1 MSQLYDTQGWGF
13 QHELRTKYGP
23 VSMLRTLFSQPM
35 LCIYDPA
42 AMNAI
47 VMKDQQNR
55 LPLFEELEW
64 YMNLPLDVFGPGLLS
79 TTGET
84 HRKQRKLLSPVFS
97 TKNLRLVTPVFH
109 DVAHRLTS
117 AISAAVIADAK
128 TVDVAQYMTRAALV
142 LIGQAVLGH
151 CFDPLTEEGQHPYA
165 EALKCY
171 IPALTALTRW
181 TPLYRLARPLM
192 PTCLRRPLMNL
203 LPSRRVQE
211 LLRIVDTMHANA
223 IGIYNEK
230 KVLAES
236 LEKAD
241 ENHETT
247 TDLIT
252 LLLRA
257 NAGASQEDALPEE
270 ELIAQLSILMFAATD
285 TTSNSL
291 TIILDRLASSPP
303 AQDRLRAELVA
314 AKSRLGGGDISYDE
328 LMSLPYLDAVCAE
341 TLRVH
346 VPAPLRFREAQADA
360 LLPLSKP
367 IRGKDGTMMD
377 SISVPKGTVVFVPIQ
392 AANINPEVWG
402 PDAHEWR
409 PERWL
414 EPLPKSVAAAK
425 TPGVYSNIM
434 TFWGGRRSCIG
445 FKFAQLEMKV
455 VLAELIATFVFD
467 KTDAPVIW
475 NFAEIV
481 HPTVG
486 ADSWHPEYLMKV
498 TLAQETSASDAR

>member
-1 MSQLYDTQGWGF
+1 MS
-13 QHELRTKYGP
+13 
-23 VSMLRTLFSQPM
+23 
-35 LCIYDPA
+35 A
-42 AMNAI
+42 
-47 VMKDQQNR
+47 
-55 LPLFEELEW
+55 
-64 YMNLPLDVFGPGLLS
+64 
-79 TTGET
+79 
-84 HRKQRKLLSPVFS
+84 
-97 TKNLRLVTPVFH
+97 LVNT
-109 DVAHRLTS
+109 
-117 AISAAVIADAK
+117 DAQ
-128 TVDVAQYMTRAALV
+128 TVDVAQYMTRAALE
-142 LIGQAVLGH
+142 LIGQAALGH

-171 IPALTALTRW
+171 IPALTALSKW
-181 TPLYRLARPLM
+181 TQLYRLARPLI
-192 PTCLRRPLMNL
+192 PARLRRPLMNL
-203 LPSRRVQE
+203 VPSRRVQE

-223 IGIYNEK
+223 VGIYTEK
-230 KVLAES
+230 KVLAKS

-241 ENHETT
+241 EDGEKA

-257 NAGASQEDALPEE
+257 NANASKEDALPEE

-291 TIILDRLASSPP
+291 TLILDRLASNPQV
-303 AQDRLRAELVA
+303 QDRLREELVA
-314 AKSRLGGGDISYDE
+314 AKGRLEGGDIPYDE

-346 VPAPLRFREAQADA
+346 VPAPLRFREAQADTV
-360 LLPLSKP
+360 LPLSKP
-367 IRGKDGTMMD
+367 IRGKDGTLMD
-377 SISVPKGTVVFVPIQ
+377 SIAVPKGTVVFVAIQ
-392 AANINPEVWG
+392 STNINPDVWG
-402 PDAHEWR
+402 SDAHEWR

-414 EPLPKSVAAAK
+414 EPLPESVAEAK
-425 TPGVYSNIM
+425 IPGVYSNMM

-455 VLAELIATFVFD
+455 ILAELISTFVFS

-486 ADSWHPEYLMKV
+486 ADSWHPEYPMKV
-498 TLAQETSASDAR
+498 TLAQYVSRRG